1 MADVHNEL
9 AVFQEF
15 REALGTRDPKTIA
28 TYRPNSV
35 ILTKKYDVPYTHET

>member
-1 MADVHNEL
+1 MSPESSDP

-28 TYRPNSV
+28 TLWSGWLHSQVGHRS
-35 ILTKKYDVPYTHET
+35 IWDW